1 MVLDVL
7 AKRIDAKFKSHKA
20 GAQVAEGKLGVN
32 KIILAK
38 SNGYMNTSGGPTAA
52 LLKFY
57 DLQSEQLIVIHD
69 ELDID
74 FGQLKIKFS
83 GGHAGHNGLRSIHES
98 LGSPDYWRLRI
109 GIGHPGIKSEVA
121 NWVLKKPAPLDFSLI
136 ETSIQR
142 SLSALGFVLSAN
154 MAQAMKIVHTK
165 APPRKSSSPG
175 ANHTQESHHEH
186 PPQSD

>member
-57 DLQSEQLIVIHD
+57 NLQPEQLIVIHD

-83 GGHAGHNGLRSIHES
+83 GGHAGHNGLRSIIS
-98 LGSPDYWRLRI
+98 AIGNDFIRI
-109 GIGHPGIKSEVA
+109 RFGVGRPPGQQDPA
-121 NWVLKKPAPLDFSLI
+121 DFVLKNFSSTEKKELDVLL
-136 ETSIQR
+136 E
-142 SLSALGFVLSAN
+142 LSADMVETIFTEGLTAAQQKYHSA
-154 MAQAMKIVHTK
+154 
-165 APPRKSSSPG
+165 
-175 ANHTQESHHEH
+175 
-186 PPQSD
+186 